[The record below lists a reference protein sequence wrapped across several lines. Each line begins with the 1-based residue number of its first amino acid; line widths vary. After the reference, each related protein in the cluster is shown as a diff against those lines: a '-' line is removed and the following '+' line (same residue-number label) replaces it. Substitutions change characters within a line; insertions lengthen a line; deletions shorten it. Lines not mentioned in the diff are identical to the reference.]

1 MKDVKNSLTFD
12 VTKTPGKKMMEN
24 LMAAMQTKLHQLF
37 LDPTVNSIR
46 TVEINLQDS
55 FVYFA
60 RRFDAFVSE
69 LPPRKQ
75 IRILY
80 ISKPLFQAALEG
92 RGYKSSFTMYTR
104 WPGKESEQIENSIN
118 DSGCISLI

>member
-1 MKDVKNSLTFD
+1 MKDVKNILTFD

-37 LDPTVNSIR
+37 LDPTLNSIR

-75 IRILY
+75 IRIY
-80 ISKPLFQAALEG
+80 TFQSRCSRQHWRGEGTNPALLC
-92 RGYKSSFTMYTR
+92 T
-104 WPGKESEQIENSIN
+104 PGDPERKVSRLKIPSMIPGV
-118 DSGCISLI
+118 SH

>member
-1 MKDVKNSLTFD
+1 MKDVKSSLTFD

-37 LDPTVNSIR
+37 LHPTVNSIR
-46 TVEINLQDS
+46 TVEINLQES

-80 ISKPLFQAALEG
+80 ISKKAAVPGSIGGARVQIQL
-92 RGYKSSFTMYTR
+92 YYVHPVTR
-104 WPGKESEQIENSIN
+104 KGK
-118 DSGCISLI
+118 